1 MKMYFYTKWMNN
13 IANVRMWSL
22 STSIFLF
29 KVEKMEGNLRIMIK
43 LHHICNGLHIF
54 FHFLFGP
61 HHVTLLPNTFHAQ
74 TLFPGKWKT
83 TNFMIEIKA
92 TFRTAIANSIIIQ
105 NVSNYNHHY
114 TIVRGSKEVAYH
126 SKPWV

>member
-1 MKMYFYTKWMNN
+1 
-13 IANVRMWSL
+13 
-22 STSIFLF
+22 
-29 KVEKMEGNLRIMIK
+29 MESNLRIMIK

-74 TLFPGKWKT
+74 TLFPGKLKT

-92 TFRTAIANSIIIQ
+92 TYQNQHKIQ
-105 NVSNYNHHY
+105 ENGKLQVNV
-114 TIVRGSKEVAYH
+114 T
-126 SKPWV
+126 